1 MSIHS
6 MTGFAH
12 NQVETLL
19 GLLAIEI
26 KSVNSRYQ
34 EISLRL
40 PDELRFLE
48 GEIRSA
54 LSGSVSR
61 GKIECRMQWV
71 GDADRESDLNTNTA
85 QMLFKLQNKVTQL
98 YPDAKPLTVS
108 QILSFPG
115 ILVPKQVNTENLKK
129 QVLLALSAT
138 IGVFLKAREREG
150 EALSKVILGYCERI
164 EETVEVLRP
173 KIPQIIQNIH
183 QKLDDR
189 LQEALSKT
197 LSENSTLTS
206 DEINDRIRQE
216 VILYAIKL
224 DVDEEMSRLLTHIR
238 EIRRLLNSGGEVGK
252 KLDFMVQELNR
263 EANTLGSK
271 AANIEMTQASLTLKV
286 NIEKIREQIQNLE

>member
-1 MSIHS
+1 MSVHS

-19 GLLAIEI
+19 GLLAIDI

-48 GEIRSA
+48 GDIRSA

-71 GDADRESDLNTNTA
+71 GDTDRESDLNTNTV
-85 QMLFKLQNKVTQL
+85 QMLFNLQNKVTQL

-115 ILVPKQVNTENLKK
+115 ILIPKQVNTEDLKN
-129 QVLLALSAT
+129 QVLLALKNT
-138 IGVFLKAREREG
+138 IEMFLNAREREG
-150 EALSKVILGYCERI
+150 EVLSKVILGYCERI
-164 EETVEVLRP
+164 EGTVEVLRP

-183 QKLDDR
+183 QKLEER

-197 LSENSTLTS
+197 LSENSTLTR

-224 DVDEEMSRLLTHIR
+224 DVDEEMNRLLTHIR

-271 AANIEMTQASLTLKV
+271 AANIEMTETSLTLKV

>member
-1 MSIHS
+1 MSVHS

-19 GLLAIEI
+19 GLLAIDI

-48 GEIRSA
+48 GDIRSA
-54 LSGSVSR
+54 LSESVSR

-85 QMLFKLQNKVTQL
+85 QMLFNLQNKVTQL

-108 QILSFPG
+108 QVLSFPG
-115 ILVPKQVNTENLKK
+115 ILIPKQVNTEDLKN
-129 QVLLALSAT
+129 QVLLALRNT
-138 IGVFLKAREREG
+138 IEVFLNAREREG
-150 EALSKVILGYCERI
+150 DALSKVILGYCEII

-173 KIPQIIQNIH
+173 RIPQIIQNIH
-183 QKLDDR
+183 QKLEER

-197 LSENSTLTS
+197 LSENSALTS

-224 DVDEEMSRLLTHIR
+224 DVDEEMNRLQTHIK
-238 EIRRLLNSGGEVGK
+238 EIRRLLQVGGEVGK

-271 AANIEMTQASLTLKV
+271 AASIEMTETSLTLKV

>member
-1 MSIHS
+1 MSVRS

-19 GLLAIEI
+19 GLLAIDI

-48 GEIRSA
+48 GDIRSA
-54 LSGSVSR
+54 LSESVSR

-85 QMLFKLQNKVTQL
+85 QMLFNLQNKVTQL

-115 ILVPKQVNTENLKK
+115 ILVPKQVNTENLKN
-129 QVLLALSAT
+129 QVLLALNAT
-138 IGVFLKAREREG
+138 IDVFLKAREREG
-150 EALSKVILGYCERI
+150 EALSKVIIGYCERI

-183 QKLDDR
+183 QKLEER

-197 LSENSTLTS
+197 LSENSALTS

-224 DVDEEMSRLLTHIR
+224 DVDEEMNRLLTHIK
-238 EIRRLLNSGGEVGK
+238 EIRRLLQVGGEVGK

-271 AANIEMTQASLTLKV
+271 AASIEMTETSLTLKV

>member
-1 MSIHS
+1 MSVHS

-19 GLLAIEI
+19 GLLAIDI

-48 GEIRSA
+48 GDIRSA

-61 GKIECRMQWV
+61 GKIECRMQWM
-71 GDADRESDLNTNTA
+71 GEAERDTDLNAKAVETLLN
-85 QMLFKLQNKVTQL
+85 LQTKVNQL
-98 YPDAKPLTVS
+98 YPEAKPLTVS
-108 QILSFPG
+108 QILTFPG
-115 ILVPKQVNTENLKK
+115 ILVPKQVSTENLKN
-129 QVLLALSAT
+129 QVLVALKST
-138 IGVFLKAREREG
+138 IEVFLNARKREG
-150 EALSKVILGYCERI
+150 EALSKVILGYCEGI
-164 EETVEVLRP
+164 EGTVEVLRP
-173 KIPQIIQNIH
+173 RIPQIIQNIH
-183 QKLDDR
+183 QKLEER

-197 LSENSTLTS
+197 LSESSTLTR

-224 DVDEEMSRLLTHIR
+224 DVDEEMNRLLTHIK
-238 EIRRLLNSGGEVGK
+238 EIRRLLQAGGEVGK

-271 AANIEMTQASLTLKV
+271 AAAIEMTQTSLTLKV

>member
-1 MSIHS
+1 

>member
-1 MSIHS
+1 

-48 GEIRSA
+48 GDIRSA
-54 LSGSVSR
+54 LSRSVSR
-61 GKIECRMQWV
+61 GKIECRMQWMR
-71 GDADRESDLNTNTA
+71 DAERETDLNAKAVVT
-85 QMLFKLQNKVTQL
+85 LLELQTKVNQL
-98 YPDAKPLTVS
+98 YPEAKPLTVS

-115 ILVPKQVNTENLKK
+115 ILIPKQVDTENLKN
-129 QVLLALSAT
+129 QVLLALNAT
-138 IGVFLKAREREG
+138 IDVFLKAREREG

-183 QKLDDR
+183 QKLGER

-197 LSENSTLTS
+197 LSENSTLTQ

-224 DVDEEMSRLLTHIR
+224 DVDEEMNRLLTHIK
-238 EIRRLLNSGGEVGK
+238 EIRRLLQMGGEVGK

-271 AANIEMTQASLTLKV
+271 AAAIEMTQTSLTLKV

>member
-19 GLLAIEI
+19 GLLAIDI

-48 GEIRSA
+48 GDIRSA

-85 QMLFKLQNKVTQL
+85 QMLFNLQNKVTQL

-115 ILVPKQVNTENLKK
+115 ILVPKQVNTENLKN
-129 QVLLALSAT
+129 QVLLALNAN
-138 IGVFLKAREREG
+138 IDVFLKARKREG

-183 QKLDDR
+183 QRLEER
-189 LQEALSKT
+189 LQEALSRT
-197 LSENSTLTS
+197 LSENSTLTR

-224 DVDEEMSRLLTHIR
+224 DVDEEMNRLLTHVK
-238 EIRRLLNSGGEVGK
+238 EIRRLLQVGGEVGK

-271 AANIEMTQASLTLKV
+271 AASIEMTETSLTLKV

>member
-19 GLLAIEI
+19 GLLAIDI

-48 GEIRSA
+48 GDIRSD
-54 LSGSVSR
+54 LSKSVSR

-71 GDADRESDLNTNTA
+71 GEADRESDLNANSMN
-85 QMLFKLQNKVTQL
+85 MLFNLQKKVTQL
-98 YPDAKPLTVS
+98 YPEAKPLTVS

-115 ILVPKQVNTENLKK
+115 ILIPKQVDTENLKN
-129 QVLLALSAT
+129 QVLLALNAT
-138 IGVFLKAREREG
+138 IDVFLKAREREG

-164 EETVEVLRP
+164 EETIEVLRP
-173 KIPQIIQNIH
+173 RIPQIIQNIH
-183 QKLDDR
+183 QKLEER

-197 LSENSTLTS
+197 LSENSTLTQ

-216 VILYAIKL
+216 VIFYAIKL
-224 DVDEEMSRLLTHIR
+224 DVDEEINRLLTHIR
-238 EIRRLLNSGGEVGK
+238 EIRRLLTSGGEVGK

-271 AANIEMTQASLTLKV
+271 AASIEMTETSLSLKV

>member
-1 MSIHS
+1 MSVHS

-19 GLLAIEI
+19 GLLAIDI

-48 GEIRSA
+48 GDIRSD
-54 LSGSVSR
+54 LSKSVSR

-71 GDADRESDLNTNTA
+71 GEADRESDLNANSMN
-85 QMLFKLQNKVTQL
+85 MLFNLQKKVTQL
-98 YPDAKPLTVS
+98 YPEAKPLTVS

-115 ILVPKQVNTENLKK
+115 ILIPKQVDTESLKN
-129 QVLLALSAT
+129 QVLSALKST
-138 IGVFLKAREREG
+138 IEVFLKARKREG
-150 EALSKVILGYCERI
+150 EALTKVILGYCERI

-173 KIPQIIQNIH
+173 RIPQIIQNIH
-183 QKLDDR
+183 QKLEER
-189 LQEALSKT
+189 LQEVLSKT
-197 LSENSTLTS
+197 LSENSTLTR

-224 DVDEEMSRLLTHIR
+224 DVDEEMSRLLTHVN
-238 EIRRLLNSGGEVGK
+238 EIRRLLRAGGDVGK

-271 AANIEMTQASLTLKV
+271 AASIEMTETSLTLKV

>member
-1 MSIHS
+1 MSVHS

-19 GLLAIEI
+19 GLLAIDI

-48 GEIRSA
+48 GDIRSA

-85 QMLFKLQNKVTQL
+85 QMLFNLQNKVTQL

-115 ILVPKQVNTENLKK
+115 ILVPKLVDTENLKN
-129 QVLLALSAT
+129 QVLLALNAT
-138 IGVFLKAREREG
+138 IDVFLKAREREG
-150 EALSKVILGYCERI
+150 LALSKVILGYCERI
-164 EETVEVLRP
+164 EKTVEVLRP

-183 QKLDDR
+183 QKLEER
-189 LQEALSKT
+189 LKEALSKK
-197 LSENSTLTS
+197 LSENSTLTR

-224 DVDEEMSRLLTHIR
+224 DVDEEMNRLLTHIK
-238 EIRRLLNSGGEVGK
+238 EIRRLLQVGGEVGK
-252 KLDFMVQELNR
+252 KMDFLVQELNR

-271 AANIEMTQASLTLKV
+271 AASIEMTETSLTLKV

>member
-1 MSIHS
+1 MSVHS

-19 GLLAIEI
+19 GLLAIDI

-48 GEIRSA
+48 GDIRSA

-71 GDADRESDLNTNTA
+71 GDADRESDLNANTA
-85 QMLFKLQNKVTQL
+85 QMLFNLQNKVTQL
-98 YPDAKPLTVS
+98 YLDAKPLTVS

-115 ILVPKQVNTENLKK
+115 ILIPKQVDTENLKN
-129 QVLLALSAT
+129 QVLLALNAT
-138 IGVFLKAREREG
+138 IDVFLKAREREG

-183 QKLDDR
+183 QKLEER

-224 DVDEEMSRLLTHIR
+224 DVDEEINRLLTHIK
-238 EIRRLLNSGGEVGK
+238 EIRRLLQAGGEVGK

-271 AANIEMTQASLTLKV
+271 AAAIEMTQTSLTLKV

>member
-1 MSIHS
+1 MSVHS

-19 GLLAIEI
+19 GLLAIDI

-34 EISLRL
+34 EISLRF

-48 GEIRSA
+48 GDIRSA

-71 GDADRESDLNTNTA
+71 GDTDRESDLNTNTV
-85 QMLFKLQNKVTQL
+85 QMLFNLQNKVTRL

-115 ILVPKQVNTENLKK
+115 ILIPKQVNTEDLKN
-129 QVLLALSAT
+129 QVLLALRNT
-138 IGVFLKAREREG
+138 IEVFLNAREREG
-150 EALSKVILGYCERI
+150 DALSKVILGYCERI

-173 KIPQIIQNIH
+173 RIPQIIQNIH
-183 QKLDDR
+183 QKLEER

-197 LSENSTLTS
+197 LSENSTLTR

-224 DVDEEMSRLLTHIR
+224 DVDEEINRLLTHIR

-252 KLDFMVQELNR
+252 KLDFMIQELNR

-271 AANIEMTQASLTLKV
+271 AASIEMTETSLTLKV

>member
-1 MSIHS
+1 MSVHS

-19 GLLAIEI
+19 GLLAIDI

-48 GEIRSA
+48 GDIRSA

-61 GKIECRMQWV
+61 GKIECRMQWM
-71 GDADRESDLNTNTA
+71 GEAERDTDLNAKAVVTLLN
-85 QMLFKLQNKVTQL
+85 LQTKVNQL
-98 YPDAKPLTVS
+98 YPEAKPLTVS

-115 ILVPKQVNTENLKK
+115 ILIPKQVNTENLRN
-129 QVLLALSAT
+129 QVLLALKNT
-138 IGVFLKAREREG
+138 IEVFLNAREREG

-173 KIPQIIQNIH
+173 RIPQIIQNIH
-183 QKLDDR
+183 QKLEER
-189 LQEALSKT
+189 LQDALSKT
-197 LSENSTLTS
+197 LSENSTLTR

-224 DVDEEMSRLLTHIR
+224 DVDEEINRLLTHIR

-271 AANIEMTQASLTLKV
+271 AASIEMTETSLTLKV

>member
-19 GLLAIEI
+19 GLLAIDI

-34 EISLRL
+34 EISLRV
-40 PDELRFLE
+40 PDELRFFE

-61 GKIECRMQWV
+61 GKIECRMQWM
-71 GDADRESDLNTNTA
+71 GEAERDTDLNAKAVVTLLN
-85 QMLFKLQNKVTQL
+85 LQTKVNQL
-98 YPDAKPLTVS
+98 YPEAKPLTVS

-115 ILVPKQVNTENLKK
+115 ILIPKQVDTENLKN
-129 QVLLALSAT
+129 QVLVALKST
-138 IGVFLKAREREG
+138 IEVFLNARKREG
-150 EALSKVILGYCERI
+150 EALSKVILGYCEKI

-183 QKLDDR
+183 QKLEER

-197 LSENSTLTS
+197 LSENSTLTR

-224 DVDEEMSRLLTHIR
+224 DVDEEMSRLLTHIK
-238 EIRRLLNSGGEVGK
+238 EIRRLLQAGGEVGK

-271 AANIEMTQASLTLKV
+271 AASIEMTETSLTLKV

>member
-19 GLLAIEI
+19 GLLAIDI

-48 GEIRSA
+48 GDIRSD
-54 LSGSVSR
+54 LSKSVSR
-61 GKIECRMQWV
+61 GKIECRMQWM
-71 GDADRESDLNTNTA
+71 GEAERDTDLNAKAVETLLN
-85 QMLFKLQNKVTQL
+85 LQTKVNQL
-98 YPDAKPLTVS
+98 YPEAKPLTVS
-108 QILSFPG
+108 QILTFPG
-115 ILVPKQVNTENLKK
+115 ILVPNQVNTENLKN
-129 QVLLALSAT
+129 QVLLALKNT
-138 IGVFLKAREREG
+138 IEVFLNAREREG

-164 EETVEVLRP
+164 EGTVEVLRP
-173 KIPQIIQNIH
+173 RIPQIIQNIH
-183 QKLDDR
+183 QKLEER

-197 LSENSTLTS
+197 LSENSTLTQ

-224 DVDEEMSRLLTHIR
+224 DVDEEMNRLLTHIK
-238 EIRRLLNSGGEVGK
+238 EIRRLLQMGGEVGK

-271 AANIEMTQASLTLKV
+271 AASIEMTETALTLKV

>member
-1 MSIHS
+1 MSVHS

-19 GLLAIEI
+19 GLLAIDI

-48 GEIRSA
+48 GDIRSD
-54 LSGSVSR
+54 LSKSVSR
-61 GKIECRMQWV
+61 GKIECRMQWI
-71 GDADRESDLNTNTA
+71 GDAEREADLNA
-85 QMLFKLQNKVTQL
+85 KAVEKLLILQTKVNQL
-98 YPDAKPLTVS
+98 YPEAKLLTVS
-108 QILSFPG
+108 QILTFPG
-115 ILVPKQVNTENLKK
+115 ILIPKQVDTKNLKN
-129 QVLLALSAT
+129 QVLLALNAT
-138 IGVFLKAREREG
+138 IDVFLKAREREG

-173 KIPQIIQNIH
+173 RIPQIIQNIH
-183 QKLDDR
+183 QKLEER
-189 LQEALSKT
+189 LLDALSKT
-197 LSENSTLTS
+197 LSENSTLTR

-224 DVDEEMSRLLTHIR
+224 DVDEEINRLLTHMK
-238 EIRRLLNSGGEVGK
+238 EIRRLLQAGGEVGK

-271 AANIEMTQASLTLKV
+271 AASIEMTEASLTLKV
-286 NIEKIREQIQNLE
+286 NIEKVREQIQNLE

>member
-1 MSIHS
+1 

-19 GLLAIEI
+19 GLLAIDI

-48 GEIRSA
+48 GDIRSV

-61 GKIECRMQWV
+61 GKIECRMQWM
-71 GDADRESDLNTNTA
+71 GEAERDTDLNAKAVETLLN
-85 QMLFKLQNKVTQL
+85 LQTKVNQL
-98 YPDAKPLTVS
+98 YPEAKPLTVS

-115 ILVPKQVNTENLKK
+115 ILIPIEVNAENLKH
-129 QVLLALSAT
+129 QVLSALKNT
-138 IGVFLKAREREG
+138 IEVFLNAREREG

-173 KIPQIIQNIH
+173 RIPQIIQNIH
-183 QKLDDR
+183 QKLEER

-197 LSENSTLTS
+197 LSENSTLTR

-224 DVDEEMSRLLTHIR
+224 DVDEEMNRLLTHIR

-271 AANIEMTQASLTLKV
+271 AANIEMTETSLTLKV
-286 NIEKIREQIQNLE
+286 NIEKIREQVQNLE

>member
-1 MSIHS
+1 MSVHS

-12 NQVETLL
+12 NQVQTLL
-19 GLLAIEI
+19 GLLAIDI

-48 GEIRSA
+48 GDIRSA

-85 QMLFKLQNKVTQL
+85 QMLINLQNKVTQL

-115 ILVPKQVNTENLKK
+115 ILVPKQVNTENLKN
-129 QVLLALSAT
+129 QVLSALKTT
-138 IGVFLKAREREG
+138 IEVFLKAREREG

-164 EETVEVLRP
+164 EGTVEVLRP
-173 KIPQIIQNIH
+173 RIPQIIQNIH
-183 QKLDDR
+183 QKLEER

-197 LSENSTLTS
+197 LSENSTLTR
-206 DEINDRIRQE
+206 DEVNDRIRQE

-224 DVDEEMSRLLTHIR
+224 DVDEEMNRLLTHVK
-238 EIRRLLNSGGEVGK
+238 EIRRLLQDGGEVGK

-271 AANIEMTQASLTLKV
+271 AAAIEMTQTSLTLKV

>member
-1 MSIHS
+1 

-19 GLLAIEI
+19 GLLAIDI

-48 GEIRSA
+48 GDIRSA

-85 QMLFKLQNKVTQL
+85 QMLFNLQNKVTQL

-115 ILVPKQVNTENLKK
+115 ILVPKQVNTENLKS
-129 QVLLALSAT
+129 QVILALYAT
-138 IGVFLKAREREG
+138 IDVFLKAREREG
-150 EALSKVILGYCERI
+150 EALSKVILDYCERI
-164 EETVEVLRP
+164 EETIEVLSPR
-173 KIPQIIQNIH
+173 IPQIIQNIH
-183 QKLDDR
+183 QKLKER
-189 LQEALSKT
+189 LQEALSRT
-197 LSENSTLTS
+197 LSENSTLTR

-224 DVDEEMSRLLTHIR
+224 DVDEEMNRLLTHVK
-238 EIRRLLNSGGEVGK
+238 EIRRLLQVGGEVGK

-271 AANIEMTQASLTLKV
+271 ATSIEMTETSLTLKV

>member
-1 MSIHS
+1 

-19 GLLAIEI
+19 GLLAIDI

-48 GEIRSA
+48 GDIRSD
-54 LSGSVSR
+54 LSKSVSR

-71 GDADRESDLNTNTA
+71 GEADRESDLNANSMN
-85 QMLFKLQNKVTQL
+85 MLFNLQKKVTQL
-98 YPDAKPLTVS
+98 YPEAKPLTVS

-115 ILVPKQVNTENLKK
+115 ILIPKQVDTESLKN
-129 QVLLALSAT
+129 QVLSALKST
-138 IGVFLKAREREG
+138 IEVFLKARKREG
-150 EALSKVILGYCERI
+150 EALTKVILGYCERI

-173 KIPQIIQNIH
+173 RIPQIIQNIH
-183 QKLDDR
+183 QKLEER
-189 LQEALSKT
+189 LQEVLSKT
-197 LSENSTLTS
+197 LSENSTLTR

-224 DVDEEMSRLLTHIR
+224 DVDEEMSRLLTHVN
-238 EIRRLLNSGGEVGK
+238 EIRRLLRAGGDVGK

-271 AANIEMTQASLTLKV
+271 AASIEMTETSLTLKV

>member
-1 MSIHS
+1 MSVHS

-19 GLLAIEI
+19 GLLAIDI

-48 GEIRSA
+48 GEIRSD
-54 LSGSVSR
+54 LSKSVSR
-61 GKIECRMQWV
+61 GKIECRMQWI
-71 GDADRESDLNTNTA
+71 GDAEREADLNA
-85 QMLFKLQNKVTQL
+85 KAVSKLLNLQTKVNQL
-98 YPDAKPLTVS
+98 YPEAKPLTVS
-108 QILSFPG
+108 QILTFPG
-115 ILVPKQVNTENLKK
+115 ILVPEQVSTENLKN
-129 QVLLALSAT
+129 QVLVALKST
-138 IGVFLKAREREG
+138 IEVFLNAREREG

-183 QKLDDR
+183 QKLEER
-189 LQEALSKT
+189 LQEVLSKT
-197 LSENSTLTS
+197 LSENSTLTR

-224 DVDEEMSRLLTHIR
+224 DVDEEINRLLTHIK
-238 EIRRLLNSGGEVGK
+238 EVRRLLNSGGEVGK

-271 AANIEMTQASLTLKV
+271 AASIEMTETSLALKV
-286 NIEKIREQIQNLE
+286 DIEKIREQIQNLE

>member
-1 MSIHS
+1 MSVHS

-19 GLLAIEI
+19 GLLAIDI

-48 GEIRSA
+48 GDIRSVI
-54 LSGSVSR
+54 SGSVSR

-71 GDADRESDLNTNTA
+71 GDADRESELNTNAA
-85 QMLFKLQNKVTQL
+85 QMLFNLQNKVTQL

-115 ILVPKQVNTENLKK
+115 ILIPKQVNTGDLKS
-129 QVLLALSAT
+129 QVLLALRNT
-138 IGVFLKAREREG
+138 IEAFLNAREREG
-150 EALSKVILGYCERI
+150 DALSKVILGYCERI

-173 KIPQIIQNIH
+173 RIPQIIQNIH
-183 QKLDDR
+183 QKLEER
-189 LQEALSKT
+189 LQEALSRT
-197 LSENSTLTS
+197 LSENSTLTR

-224 DVDEEMSRLLTHIR
+224 DVDEEINRLLTHIK
-238 EIRRLLNSGGEVGK
+238 EIRRLLQIGGEVGK
-252 KLDFMVQELNR
+252 KLDFLAQELNR

-271 AANIEMTQASLTLKV
+271 AASIEMTETSLTLKV

>member
-1 MSIHS
+1 MSVHS

-19 GLLAIEI
+19 GLLAIDI

-61 GKIECRMQWV
+61 GKIECRMQWI
-71 GDADRESDLNTNTA
+71 GDAEREADLNAKAVEALLNLHT
-85 QMLFKLQNKVTQL
+85 KVNQL
-98 YPDAKPLTVS
+98 YPEAKPLTVS
-108 QILSFPG
+108 QILTFSG
-115 ILVPKQVNTENLKK
+115 ILIPKLVDTENLKN
-129 QVLLALSAT
+129 QVLLALKNT
-138 IGVFLKAREREG
+138 IEVFLNAREREG
-150 EALSKVILGYCERI
+150 EALSKIILGYCERI

-173 KIPQIIQNIH
+173 RIPQIIQNIH
-183 QKLDDR
+183 QKLEER
-189 LQEALSKT
+189 LQEAFLKT
-197 LSENSTLTS
+197 LSENSTLTR

-224 DVDEEMSRLLTHIR
+224 DVDEEMNRLLTHTK
-238 EIRRLLNSGGEVGK
+238 EIRRLLQMGGEVGK
-252 KLDFMVQELNR
+252 KLDFMAQELNR

-271 AANIEMTQASLTLKV
+271 AASIEMTQTALTLKV